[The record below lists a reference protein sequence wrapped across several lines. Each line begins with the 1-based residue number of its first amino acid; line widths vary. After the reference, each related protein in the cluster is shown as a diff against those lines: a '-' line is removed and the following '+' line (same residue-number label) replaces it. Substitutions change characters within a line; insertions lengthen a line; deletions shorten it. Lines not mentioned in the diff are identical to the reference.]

1 MPGIAPRIF
10 ARHVGH
16 STHLRTGGRVRRERN
31 NLWHC
36 TSAEN
41 SLGLWLPPVT
51 DIWKKKEKEKGFERI
66 CGEKKRVLRYN
77 DHQCTDVRKG

>member
-1 MPGIAPRIF
+1 MLGIVPRIF
-10 ARHVGH
+10 VQHVGH

-41 SLGLWLPPVT
+41 SLGLLLPPMLS
-51 DIWKKKEKEKGFERI
+51 KKEKGGDDEDEEDI
-66 CGEKKRVLRYN
+66 
-77 DHQCTDVRKG
+77 D